1 MSPSLRWVRTLL
13 LLPVLCE
20 LALAAGDGE
29 LTVLTDPEGVEVW
42 VDDNYVG
49 DTPLIGKKLAEGQYT
64 VKLIDALRRT
74 SVSEEV
80 YISAGETTTIEK
92 SLQTKFG
99 SLIVNSR
106 PEGAKVYLM
115 TPLGSSPLKNEFMNP
130 GRYRLEFR
138 HPSNLYKTATEDI
151 EIKGGETVTLSPT
164 LDKDNPFNRKAL
176 IRLGL
181 GAGTAA
187 GFVWAIVEQGKHKEL
202 EERIAAPASGGPDVR
217 EWEDQSRNAAIKRTL
232 GIVIG
237 AVCLTGLEIVAFF

>member
-1 MSPSLRWVRTLL
+1 MSPFQPWVRLL
-13 LLPVLCE
+13 LVLPLLCG
-20 LALAAGDGE
+20 AVVGAGDGE

-49 DTPLIGKKLAEGQYT
+49 DTPLIGKKLSQGKYT

-80 YISAGETTTIEK
+80 YISEDETTTIEK

-106 PEGAKVYLM
+106 PEGANVYLM
-115 TPLGSSPLKNEFMNP
+115 TPLGTSPLKNEFMNP

-138 HPSNLYKTATEDI
+138 HPSRLYKTATEDI
-151 EIKGGETVTLSPT
+151 EITGGETVTLSPT
-164 LDKDNPFNRKAL
+164 LEKDNPFDRKAL

-181 GAGTAA
+181 GVGTAA

-202 EERIAAPASGGPDVR
+202 EERITGNQGTQDVK
-217 EWEDQSRNAAIKRTL
+217 EWEDHSQRAAIKRTL
-232 GIVIG
+232 GIVVG